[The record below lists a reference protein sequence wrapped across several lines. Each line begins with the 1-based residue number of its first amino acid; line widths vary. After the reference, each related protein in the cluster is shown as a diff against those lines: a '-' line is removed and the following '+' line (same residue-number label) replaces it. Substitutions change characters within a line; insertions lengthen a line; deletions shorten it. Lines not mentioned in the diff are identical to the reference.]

1 MRRASVCPVLP
12 IGAEV
17 LPGKITLKGGRL
29 RSSSWRRA
37 YGASPGFDPRPAA
50 DRKIPTV

>member
-1 MRRASVCPVLP
+1 MIELSCIFREGVIDLHSLPVLP

-29 RSSSWRRA
+29 RPSPWRR
-37 YGASPGFDPRPAA
+37 DQRERP
-50 DRKIPTV
+50 